1 MGWVKPIDTIELEFR
16 RRGVFLLVDVS
27 RKKLCFY
34 GYKKDSVEIN
44 QMMDQLRG
52 CSHEMENFL
61 IARAQARANNEGE
74 TT

>member
-1 MGWVKPIDTIELEFR
+1 MEWVKPVETLELEFR

-27 RKKLCFY
+27 GKKVRFY
-34 GYKKDSVEIN
+34 GYKKNCVEIN

-52 CSHEMENFL
+52 RSHEMVNFL
-61 IARAQARANNEGE
+61 IARAKSAKNEGE